1 MKTKADLIKEFNDL
15 KSNSKTGKKR
25 GFAFE
30 KLINELLELENLNPS
45 FSYKSTG
52 EQIDGMFE
60 FKHRFFHIE
69 CKWESKPMCASNFY
83 SLQGKMRGKLI
94 GSLGIFIS
102 MSDFSLDAPSALEK
116 GKTIDTLL
124 FTSGDIKDCFSPA
137 YSFSE
142 ILEIK
147 LRNAALYGSVLY
159 EHSTHLQLLKLN
171 KVK

>member
-1 MKTKADLIKEFNDL
+1 MKTKADLIIEFQDL
-15 KSNSKTGKKR
+15 NNNNKTGTKR

-30 KLINELLELENLNPS
+30 RLINELLKFEKLKPS
-45 FSYKSTG
+45 FSYKPTG

-60 FKHRFFHIE
+60 FKNRFFHVE
-69 CKWESKPMCASNFY
+69 CKWESKPICASNFY
-83 SLQGKMRGKLI
+83 SLHGKMVGKLI

-102 MSDFSLDAPSALEK
+102 MSDFSVDAPSALEK
-116 GKTIDTLL
+116 GKPIDTLL
-124 FTSGDIKDCFSPA
+124 FTSGDVVDCFSNT
-137 YSFSE
+137 YSFTE
-142 ILEIK
+142 ILETK